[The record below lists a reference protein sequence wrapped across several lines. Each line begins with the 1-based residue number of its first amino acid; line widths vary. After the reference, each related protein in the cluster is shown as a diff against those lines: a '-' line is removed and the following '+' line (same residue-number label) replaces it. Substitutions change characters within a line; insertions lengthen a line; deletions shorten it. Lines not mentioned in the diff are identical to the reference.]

1 MQKGKENEKNFRNN
15 NRWDCRHI
23 NYVLI
28 IYSTFIM
35 KRINSGKLSIVYID
49 GEKIKRLLINSYEFK
64 TRKEIVKYLEQKW
77 EIKINKENLK
87 IKPFRILED

>member
-28 IYSTFIM
+28 IYSTNFM
-35 KRINSGKLSIVYID
+35 KKTNN
-49 GEKIKRLLINSYEFK
+49 EKIIN
-64 TRKEIVKYLEQKW
+64 VKNNN
-77 EIKINKENLK
+77 I
-87 IKPFRILED
+87 

>member
-1 MQKGKENEKNFRNN
+1 
-15 NRWDCRHI
+15 
-23 NYVLI
+23 
-28 IYSTFIM
+28 M

-49 GEKIKRLLINSYEFK
+49 GEKIKRLLIDSHEFK

-87 IKPFRILED
+87 IKPFRILEG

>member
-1 MQKGKENEKNFRNN
+1 
-15 NRWDCRHI
+15 
-23 NYVLI
+23 
-28 IYSTFIM
+28 M

-49 GEKIKRLLINSYEFK
+49 SHEFK